1 MNIKCQ
7 FLSVAE
13 VLQFKIPSYLL
24 SVLYIFPVSICPV
37 ILSPDSNTVSL
48 ASQLWYNFIRKVK
61 LYIHL
66 LWWPDTQTW
75 YKEVFLFP
83 LQIFDLPFVSLF
95 SSRLWWLPALM
106 HLKNAVVVVLELCY
120 LLFRFPLMSPYFHL
134 SFHLS

>member
-1 MNIKCQ
+1 MLMNIKCQ

-48 ASQLWYNFIRKVK
+48 ASQFSYNFIRKVK

-66 LWWPDTQTW
+66 LW
-75 YKEVFLFP
+75 
-83 LQIFDLPFVSLF
+83 
-95 SSRLWWLPALM
+95 
-106 HLKNAVVVVLELCY
+106 
-120 LLFRFPLMSPYFHL
+120 
-134 SFHLS
+134 